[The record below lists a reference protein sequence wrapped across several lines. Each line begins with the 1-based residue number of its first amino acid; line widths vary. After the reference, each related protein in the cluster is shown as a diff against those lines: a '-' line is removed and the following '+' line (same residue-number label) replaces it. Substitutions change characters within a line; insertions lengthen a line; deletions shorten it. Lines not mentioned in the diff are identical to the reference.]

1 MEKQSEERTI
11 KLREYLKI
19 LPSEPGV
26 YRFLDKEGNIIYIG
40 KAKNLKNRVSQ
51 YFHSPRSLSPK
62 TRVMTSKIEEIAHTI
77 VESEEDA
84 LLLENNLIKKFLP
97 RYNVMLKDSK
107 SYPWICIRNE
117 PFPRVMITRKF
128 VKDGSLYFGPYSS
141 ASHAYS
147 LLELISSL
155 YYLRSCKLNLSDE
168 NIRTKRYRPCLD
180 YHLGKCMAPCA
191 GLFNNDAYARQIDN
205 IKLILKGESGSIIRH
220 FREEMI
226 KAASSLR
233 FEEAQRYKEKIEI
246 IERHYSKSMV
256 VSQTI
261 TNVDVFS
268 LAFENNLAFGNF
280 IRVVNGSI
288 IQSLNL
294 EFRMVI
300 EEEPA
305 KILTL
310 FITEI
315 RLKYG
320 PLSPELIVPF
330 RPDSNFS
337 GSNIKI
343 PVKGEKVKLLD
354 LSKKNSAL
362 FKSEKLRQEEM
373 LRPQEHKERTM
384 AALAKDLNLPELPR
398 HIECF
403 DNSNIQGKYAVAACV
418 VFKEGVPSKND
429 YRHFNIKR
437 VVGANDFA
445 TMKEVV
451 NRRYS
456 RLLAENSPLPQ
467 LVVIDGG
474 RGQLNF
480 AFEALRELGLEDKI
494 RLAGIAKRMEEIFI
508 PGDPDPLFL
517 DKNSASLRL
526 IMNMRDEAHRFGIK
540 HHRNLRSK
548 GQIESSISSV
558 KGIGK
563 KSEQKL
569 LTRYK
574 SLRAIKSAP
583 HQEIEGLI
591 GKRAALLLRSWL
603 ESESS
608 DAIDTSL

>member
-1 MEKQSEERTI
+1 MEKQKEERANR
-11 KLREYLKI
+11 LREHVKI
-19 LPSEPGV
+19 LPSQPGV

-51 YFHSPRSLSPK
+51 YFHSPQSLSPK
-62 TRVMTSKIEEIAHTI
+62 TKVMTSKIEEIEHTV

-107 SYPWICIRNE
+107 SYPWICVRNE
-117 PFPRVMITRKF
+117 PFPRVLLTRKF

-155 YYLRSCKLNLSDE
+155 YYLRSCKLNLSEE

-180 YHLGKCMAPCA
+180 YHLGKCKAPCA
-191 GLFNNDAYARQIDN
+191 GLFKSNAYALQIES

-233 FEEAQRYKEKIEI
+233 FEEAQRYKEKIEV

-256 VSQTI
+256 VSQTV

-280 IRVVNGSI
+280 IRVINGSI

-294 EFRMVI
+294 EFRMPI

-305 KILTL
+305 VILTL
-310 FITEI
+310 FIAEI
-315 RLKYG
+315 RSKYG
-320 PLSPELIVPF
+320 PLSPEIIVPF
-330 RPDSNFS
+330 RPDSNFPECS
-337 GSNIKI
+337 IKI
-343 PVKGEKVKLLD
+343 PVRGEKLKLLD
-354 LSKKNSAL
+354 LSKKNSVL

-373 LRPQEHKERTM
+373 LRPQEHKERAM
-384 AALAKDLNLPELPR
+384 AALAKDLNLPDLPR

-480 AFEALRELGLEDKI
+480 AWEALRELGLEDKI
-494 RLAGIAKRMEEIFI
+494 RLAGIAKKDGGDIY
-508 PGDPDPLFL
+508 PG
-517 DKNSASLRL
+517 
-526 IMNMRDEAHRFGIK
+526 
-540 HHRNLRSK
+540 
-548 GQIESSISSV
+548 
-558 KGIGK
+558 
-563 KSEQKL
+563 
-569 LTRYK
+569 
-574 SLRAIKSAP
+574 
-583 HQEIEGLI
+583 
-591 GKRAALLLRSWL
+591 
-603 ESESS
+603 
-608 DAIDTSL
+608 